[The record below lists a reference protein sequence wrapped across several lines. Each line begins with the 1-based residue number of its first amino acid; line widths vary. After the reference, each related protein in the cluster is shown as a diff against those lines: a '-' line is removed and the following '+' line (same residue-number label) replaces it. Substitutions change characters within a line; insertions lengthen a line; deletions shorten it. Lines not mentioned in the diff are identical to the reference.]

1 MTVALTHF
9 AARCGDHNDR
19 AMQASPLLAQVLAE
33 RLGTA
38 PTVIGGPSRSAPGP
52 WDEELAIAMPVLGEM
67 AAHLDLLLA
76 AGCRPVTALSRCA
89 VALATLPVVARH
101 HPEAVVVWFDAHADL
116 NTPADTATGYLGGLA
131 LSGPLGLWSSGLGA
145 GLAMDQT
152 VLVGARDLDAPERR
166 RVGDDAVALV
176 PVGERMADELR
187 RVVAGRAVYVHL
199 DCDVLEPGIVPTDY
213 AVPGG
218 MTLAELTDCAHV
230 LAESTVVGLEI
241 GELEAADISGTAADD
256 AAGPARSIVAAL
268 DPLLERVIDAPRC
281 PHSV

>member
-19 AMQASPLLAQVLAE
+19 AMQASALLAQVLAE

-38 PTVIGGPSRSAPGP
+38 PTVVGEPSRSEPGP
-52 WDEELAIAMPVLGEM
+52 WDEELAIALPVLREM
-67 AAHLDLLLA
+67 AAHLDVLLA

-131 LSGPLGLWSSGLGA
+131 LSGPLGLWDSGLGA
-145 GLAMDQT
+145 GLGTDQA
-152 VLVGARDLDAPERR
+152 VLVGARDLDAPEQR
-166 RVGDDAVALV
+166 RVRDGGVALV
-176 PVGERMADELR
+176 PVGDRTADELR
-187 RVVAGRAVYVHL
+187 QVVAGRPVYVHI

-218 MTLAELTDCAHV
+218 MTLDQLTDCAQA
-230 LAESTVVGLEI
+230 LAESMVVGLEV
-241 GELEAADISGTAADD
+241 GELEAIDTGGDHDD
-256 AAGPARSIVAAL
+256 AAPARRIVTAL
-268 DPLLERVIDAPRC
+268 EPLLERLGAAQ
-281 PHSV
+281 

>member
-38 PTVIGGPSRSAPGP
+38 PTVIGEPSRSEPGP
-52 WDEELAIAMPVLGEM
+52 WDEELAIALPVLREM
-67 AAHLDLLLA
+67 AAHLDEMLA

-131 LSGPLGLWSSGLGA
+131 LSGALGLWDSGLGA
-145 GLAMDQT
+145 GLGTDQA
-152 VLVGARDLDAPERR
+152 VLVGARDLDAPEQR
-166 RVGDDAVALV
+166 RVRDGGVALV

-187 RVVAGRAVYVHL
+187 RVVAGGPVYVHI

-218 MTLAELTDCAHV
+218 MTLDQLTDCAQA
-230 LAESTVVGLEI
+230 LAESMIVGLEV
-241 GELEAADISGTAADD
+241 GELEAIDSGGDHD
-256 AAGPARSIVAAL
+256 AATPARRIVTAL
-268 DPLLERVIDAPRC
+268 EPLLERLGAAQ
-281 PHSV
+281 